1 MGSDITEQGNQVSY
15 ASSTVERLHESGD
28 RFAKLAPLVPPQ
40 SGTGAHFSTNL
51 APHLCTVV
59 FFVVVGFSSLSTLAF
74 FIVSVGGHS
83 VAPHQTST

>member
-1 MGSDITEQGNQVSY
+1 MASAITELVNQVSY
-15 ASSTVERLHESGD
+15 ASSTEERLHESGD
-28 RFAKLAPLVPPQ
+28 RFAQLAPLVPPQ

-74 FIVSVGGHS
+74 FVVSVGGHS